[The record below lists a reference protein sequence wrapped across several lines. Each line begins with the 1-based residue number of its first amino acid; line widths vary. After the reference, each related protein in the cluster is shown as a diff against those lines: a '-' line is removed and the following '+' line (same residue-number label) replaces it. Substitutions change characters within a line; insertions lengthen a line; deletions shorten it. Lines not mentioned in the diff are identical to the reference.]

1 MPLHRSRQAFKH
13 SAVRALLALALASLA
28 PAAWSGNSEPTITQ
42 PTAEFVY
49 KYLLGEVAAQRGEFA
64 LAGQLFLDLAKQTR
78 NPALAERA
86 TQASVLSRV
95 GQLAVPSAALWAELA
110 PDSPQ
115 AAEAASQMYIAN
127 NELKK
132 AIPQIQK
139 VLTRDDIR
147 PRAFMELNA
156 LMGKIENKQEVLE
169 TIQFL
174 AKSYPNLP
182 EAHFAIAQAAFFA
195 KNESRMESELL
206 IASNLRPGWDIPVL
220 MRGQILAERDPSQAV
235 RHYRDFLKLY
245 PDADQV
251 RLMLAKTLMA
261 QKNGKDAKIEFIKL
275 AEKHKSNPEMNVI
288 VGLLALD
295 AREFAL
301 ADQYLQQALNAGFNE
316 PNKIYFNLGRS
327 ALEQKDDARALMWYD
342 KIGPGEQFLPA
353 RLAAANIIAR
363 SQGVNKAITM
373 LDEVDGLT
381 NEQQSLVIQTEAA
394 LLNQDK
400 RYKDAFDLLEKAVQ
414 SFPNNSNLMYD
425 YALTAERVGKFE
437 LMEDQLYKIIKMK
450 PDSAAAYNALGYSYA
465 DRNIK
470 LIEAKNLIETAVKLA
485 PDDHYI
491 LDSLGWV
498 YFRLGDLNHASERLQ
513 QAYAIQQDPEIAAHL
528 AEVLWKQG
536 QQEEARRILEQ
547 AAQLNPG
554 NEALVSTMKKLKI
567 TP

>member
-1 MPLHRSRQAFKH
+1 
-13 SAVRALLALALASLA
+13 
-28 PAAWSGNSEPTITQ
+28 
-42 PTAEFVY
+42 
-49 KYLLGEVAAQRGEFA
+49 
-64 LAGQLFLDLAKQTR
+64 
-78 NPALAERA
+78 
-86 TQASVLSRV
+86 
-95 GQLAVPSAALWAELA
+95 
-110 PDSPQ
+110 
-115 AAEAASQMYIAN
+115 
-127 NELKK
+127 
-132 AIPQIQK
+132 
-139 VLTRDDIR
+139 
-147 PRAFMELNA
+147 
-156 LMGKIENKQEVLE
+156 
-169 TIQFL
+169 
-174 AKSYPNLP
+174 
-182 EAHFAIAQAAFFA
+182 
-195 KNESRMESELL
+195 
-206 IASNLRPGWDIPVL
+206 
-220 MRGQILAERDPSQAV
+220 
-235 RHYRDFLKLY
+235 
-245 PDADQV
+245 
-251 RLMLAKTLMA
+251 
-261 QKNGKDAKIEFIKL
+261 
-275 AEKHKSNPEMNVI
+275 
-288 VGLLALD
+288 LLALD